1 MPTPPPN
8 EDAFRALTADPER
21 GPIVMLNLLKFE
33 GALAPDGPFAS
44 PSGRDSYM
52 RYAGEA
58 RKHVE
63 KRGGRILWQGRVR
76 ATMIG
81 AEQWDVVALVEYP
94 NGRAFLDML
103 QDRDYQEAGKHH
115 AAGLADT
122 RLICCE
128 VVDAG
133 TMGY

>member
-1 MPTPPPN
+1 
-8 EDAFRALTADPER
+8 
-21 GPIVMLNLLKFE
+21 
-33 GALAPDGPFAS
+33 
-44 PSGRDSYM
+44 
-52 RYAGEA
+52 
-58 RKHVE
+58 VE

-103 QDRDYQEAGKHH
+103 QDRDYQEAGKHRT
-115 AAGLADT
+115 AGLADT

-128 VVDAG
+128 VADAG
-133 TMGY
+133 TMG